1 MAKVLRIPYSIIG
14 GNPQTVMPRFSLKL
28 SNGQQSLE
36 VNGLVDS
43 GSALNVIPYTVG
55 YNLGFIW
62 EQQVVPIRLG
72 GVYSGIDARG
82 IFVSASHSI
91 LTENQSVDMVFAWA
105 NSDRVS
111 VVFGR
116 TNFFQEFDVCFF
128 GADEIFEI
136 THRE

>member
-1 MAKVLRIPYSIIG
+1 MGKLLRIPYSTIG
-14 GNPQTVMPRFSLKL
+14 GNPQTLMPRFSLILKNEL
-28 SNGQQSLE
+28 SSLE
-36 VNGLVDS
+36 VTGLVDS
-43 GSALNVIPYTVG
+43 GSALNVLPYSLG
-55 YNLGFIW
+55 QSLGFVW
-62 EQQVVPIRLG
+62 EQQTVPIRLG

-91 LTENQSVDMVFAWA
+91 LTETQTVNMVFAWA

-128 GADEIFEI
+128 GADEYFEI
-136 THRE
+136 TRG